1 MFVHVALS
9 VFDKGQIVED
19 AGFSFVE
26 ETIKTA
32 HILSIDEDS
41 PRSANQSGCPVGNLC
56 CQ

>member
-32 HILSIDEDS
+32 HVQPISQDVQLAIFAVSEV
-41 PRSANQSGCPVGNLC
+41 QY
-56 CQ
+56 